1 MLTTFDL
8 LTLGCKYTENG
19 CEEKVKIHHSADDE
33 KSCWCSKG
41 KQEGPYNKMKPYDD
55 YPKHGRRKDMLINW
69 SDFCESHS
77 EDAEDV
83 LFSMLI
89 TTLTGKGKTELAKKV
104 DYLWTAQT
112 ENALTIEPLSCK
124 PHWYA

>member
-1 MLTTFDL
+1 
-8 LTLGCKYTENG
+8 
-19 CEEKVKIHHSADDE
+19 
-33 KSCWCSKG
+33 
-41 KQEGPYNKMKPYDD
+41 
-55 YPKHGRRKDMLINW
+55 MLINW